1 MEFSKILEKRRS
13 IRKFLPVN
21 IDKPVL
27 NQLFLSAQQAPSWK
41 NSQTARYY
49 IVTNKEILDIL
60 KNEAID
66 DSNKPKVTD
75 CPCFI
80 ITTFV
85 KNRSGFDRQGN
96 AENEIGNGWGIYDAA
111 MQHQNLINEATQ
123 QNLGTLIIGLRDIT
137 LLSNLLSIPEEE
149 TILSIIAIGYYTEQP
164 LAPKRKDIESICHYF
179 E

>member
-1 MEFSKILEKRRS
+1 MEFNNILEKRRS
-13 IRKFLPVN
+13 IRKFLPTK
-21 IDKPVL
+21 IDKDVL
-27 NQLFLSAQQAPSWK
+27 NKLFLSAQQAPSWK

-49 IVTNKEILDIL
+49 IVTNEEILNRL

-66 DSNKPKVTD
+66 DSNKPKVNN

-85 KNRSGFDRQGN
+85 KNRSGFDRAGN

-111 MQHQNLINEATQ
+111 LQHQNLISEATQ
-123 QNLGTLIIGLRDIT
+123 QNLGTLIIGLRDIALIT
-137 LLSNLLSIPEEE
+137 ELLSIPEEE
-149 TILSIIAIGYYTEQP
+149 TILSIIAIGYHEENPT
-164 LAPKRKDIESICHYF
+164 APKRKELETFCHYF